1 MNYEIVDAQYV
12 LDHLGKMPI
21 VDVRPRD
28 MYLESRIPGAVSA
41 SLMEAKDAPED
52 TTEFFLREVLDAG
65 IDPTQPFIVYCY
77 NGGLAREACD
87 LLENAGNDCQ
97 KCYEGSWVDW
107 ISDPSRPVEK

>member
-52 TTEFFLREVLDAG
+52 TTEFFVREVLDGG
-65 IDPTQPFIVYCY
+65 IDTTKPFIVYCY
-77 NGGLAREACD
+77 DGGLAREACD
-87 LLENAGNDCQ
+87 LLENAGNSCQ